1 MSSETLDTARPR
13 GALRAGG
20 RALTITLVVVLVAE
34 LMNALDGSIVHTA
47 LPTIQSET
55 GATSAAVQWI
65 PAAYTLVFALGLIT
79 GGRLGDLYGRK
90 RVFLLGTAGFT
101 LASLLCGLASGP
113 AMLIAARA
121 LQGGAAAIMVPQV
134 LATLYVSFD
143 GAARAKAFGLYGLI
157 MSLGGVLGP
166 VLGGV
171 LTGADLFGLGWRSIF
186 LINLPIG
193 LAAVGFG
200 LRFIPE
206 SSDPH
211 ARRPDLLGMALCSSG
226 LLLIV
231 YPLTVGGQ
239 EHWPAWSVTM
249 LIGGLAVLAVFVAQQ
264 RAKSATGGAPLVSLS
279 LFRTGSFAGGVSAQL
294 LFGLVSGVF
303 LLTWTL
309 FMQDGLGLSP
319 AHFAPAAAAVAV
331 GGMGGAMLASKLALA
346 QARRVPQAGALLV
359 ALTLLGYHLLISGS
373 GTGVSFAAAVAP
385 MLALGC
391 GFGMVGAG
399 LAGSAL
405 GQVDPADMGSASGV
419 FNTAMQVGAAL
430 GIALASV
437 AYFVHAPA
445 GSRGVEVTDAFSTTL
460 WWVISALVLMWALM
474 FLLPRRQ
481 PLS

>member
-1 MSSETLDTARPR
+1 MSSETLDTARAR
-13 GALRAGG
+13 GPLGAAG

-47 LPTIQSET
+47 LPTIQAET

-90 RVFLLGTAGFT
+90 RVFLLGTGAFT
-101 LASLLCGLASGP
+101 LASLLCGLATGP

-121 LQGGAAAIMVPQV
+121 LQGGAAAVMVPQV

-171 LTGADLFGLGWRSIF
+171 LTGADLFELGWRSIF
-186 LINLPIG
+186 LINIPIG
-193 LAAVGFG
+193 LAAVALG

-211 ARRPDLLGMALCSSG
+211 ARRLDPLGILLCSSG

-239 EHWPAWSVTM
+239 YHWPAWSVAM
-249 LIGGLAVLAVFVAQQ
+249 MIGGVAVLTAFVAHQ
-264 RAKSATGGAPLVSLS
+264 RTKIAGNGSPLLALT
-279 LFRTGSFAGGVSAQL
+279 LFRSRSFVGGVSSQL
-294 LFGLVSGVF
+294 IFGLVSGVF

-319 AHFAPAAAAVAV
+319 ARFAPAAAAVAI
-331 GGMGGAMLASKLALA
+331 GGMGGAMIASKLALA
-346 QARRVPQAGALLV
+346 HARRVPQAGALLV
-359 ALTLLGYHLLISGS
+359 AATLLGYQLLVSVQ
-373 GTGVSFAAAVAP
+373 GTEVPFAAAVAP

-391 GFGMVGAG
+391 GFGMIGAG
-399 LAGSAL
+399 LAGLAL
-405 GQVDPADMGSASGV
+405 GQVDPADMGAASGV
-419 FNTAMQVGAAL
+419 FNTAMQVGTAL
-430 GIALASV
+430 GIALTSV

-445 GSRGVEVTDAFSTTL
+445 GAHGTEVTDAFAAAL
-460 WWVISALVLMWALM
+460 RYVIGALVLMWALI

-481 PLS
+481 PRG